1 MGCNCSKISEE
12 LKRYHEL
19 KGACD
24 LSSLSTI
31 GNYSNLER
39 SVYDSLQGYNNGE
52 YN

>member
-19 KGACD
+19 KGACN

-39 SVYDSLQGYNNGE
+39 SVYNTSQENSNGGYN
-52 YN
+52 